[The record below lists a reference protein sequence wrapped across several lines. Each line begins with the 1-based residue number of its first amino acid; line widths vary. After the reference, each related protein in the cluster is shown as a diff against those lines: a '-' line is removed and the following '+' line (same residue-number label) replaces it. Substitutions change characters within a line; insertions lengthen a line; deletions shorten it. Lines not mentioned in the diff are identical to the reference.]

1 MSFAPR
7 IRGVS
12 ATYTCK
18 GPCPASGVHTPDGE
32 IFIRGYDKEK
42 WQSEPVRQYHQ
53 EIIKARSNGGGN
65 GKDGDSGHQSRNQ
78 KRRANAIKRNKKKL
92 KTLEAQIAAARTQLS
107 IQSRS
112 EAKDDDANTG
122 NAGDAFGGKMSKA
135 K

>member
-1 MSFAPR
+1 MAV
-7 IRGVS
+7 GVS
-12 ATYTCK
+12 
-18 GPCPASGVHTPDGE
+18 PPVPPGV
-32 IFIRGYDKEK
+32 
-42 WQSEPVRQYHQ
+42 
-53 EIIKARSNGGGN
+53 IKARSNGGGN
-65 GKDGDSGHQSRNQ
+65 GKDGDSVHQSRNQ